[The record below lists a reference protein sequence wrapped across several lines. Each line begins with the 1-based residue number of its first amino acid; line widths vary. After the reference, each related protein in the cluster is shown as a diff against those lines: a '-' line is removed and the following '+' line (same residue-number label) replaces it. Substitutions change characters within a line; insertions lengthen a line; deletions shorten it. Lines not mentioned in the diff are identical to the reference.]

1 MIRPATL
8 DHAFLDQLDP
18 VWPEGLRYV
27 RQAVDLKMTEL
38 SWAYQD
44 EEGPVFA
51 FGLVPSWDGVGEV
64 WVAFDRRA
72 PRHIFRIMRQAD
84 DKLRHLERVH
94 GFKRIQG
101 QWHIDCPCAKLAK
114 KLGFEQ
120 EGILRQAGLHGE
132 GDYIMASRIS

>member
-18 VWPEGLRYV
+18 VWPDGLRYV
-27 RQAVDLKMTEL
+27 RQAIDLKMTEL

-44 EEGPVFA
+44 EEGPVWA
-51 FGLVPSWDGVGEV
+51 WGLVPCWNGVGEV
-64 WVAFDRRA
+64 WMAFDKRA
-72 PRHIFRIMRQAD
+72 SRHIFQIVRHAR
-84 DKLRHLERVH
+84 DKLRRVERVY
-94 GFKRIQG
+94 GYRRLQG
-101 QWHIDCPCAKLAK
+101 QWHVDCPCAKLAK
-114 KLGFEQ
+114 MMGFEQ